1 MVARRCPHS
10 AVVARLRFMV
20 RNGIRG
26 TVLAAALLA
35 AVLGTTMPAS
45 ATIGAAYQVS
55 AAEQAAT
62 SAYWTPQR
70 MAAATP
76 LDSATSAQPQ
86 DAPPGT
92 PTGTLFDGVP
102 TVGALF
108 STVGGKA
115 HFCTASVVLS
125 VTRNLLLTA
134 AHCVYGGHGYQSD
147 VAFVPG
153 YHAGT
158 APYGTWPV
166 ASMLVAEGW
175 QTSADPNLDFAFLT
189 VAANAHGRQLQ
200 DITGGNLLGID
211 RGYDHTVTVIGYSD
225 TGNNPTDQPIMC
237 RTRSFQAMPDQMQF
251 NCHGYY
257 DGTSGGPWL
266 IDYNRFTGSGTV
278 IGDVGGYETGGDYEY
293 TSYSPY
299 YGQPTLQLYLRA
311 ELDQVHSG

>member
-1 MVARRCPHS
+1 
-10 AVVARLRFMV
+10 MV
-20 RNGIRG
+20 RTGIRV
-26 TVLAAALLA
+26 TIAAGAVFA
-35 AVLGTTMPAS
+35 AVLGSTLPAS
-45 ATIGAAYQVS
+45 ASTNPAYQVS
-55 AAEQAAT
+55 ATEQAAT

-76 LDSATSAQPQ
+76 LDSSTADTPQ

-108 STVGGKA
+108 STTGGQA

-125 VTRNLLLTA
+125 ATRNLLITA
-134 AHCVYGGHGYQSD
+134 AHCVYGHGGYQGD

-153 YHAGT
+153 YHDGT

-166 ASMLVAEGW
+166 SSMLVADGW
-175 QTSADPNLDFAFLT
+175 QSSADPNLDFAFLS
-189 VAANAHGRQLQ
+189 VAPNAHGRQVQ
-200 DITGGNLLGID
+200 DVTGGNLLGID

-225 TGNNPTDQPIMC
+225 AANNPTDQPILC
-237 RTRSFQAMPDQMQF
+237 RTHSFQAMPDQLQF

-266 IDYNRFTGSGTV
+266 IDYNSATGSGTI
-278 IGDVGGYETGGDYEY
+278 IGDIGGYETGGDYEY

-299 YGQPTLQLYLRA
+299 YGLPTLELYLKA
-311 ELDQVHSG
+311 EFDQVHNG

>member
-1 MVARRCPHS
+1 M
-10 AVVARLRFMV
+10 LRST
-20 RNGIRG
+20 I
-26 TVLAAALLA
+26 LAAAVIAL
-35 AVLGTTMPAS
+35 V
-45 ATIGAAYQVS
+45 GAALPAQASPANAAYRVS
-55 AAEQAAT
+55 AAEQAVT

-76 LDSATSAQPQ
+76 LDATTSDSPQ

-108 STVGGKA
+108 SATGGQA

-125 VTRNLLLTA
+125 ATRNLLLTA
-134 AHCVYGGHGYQSD
+134 AHCVYGHGGYQTD

-153 YHAGT
+153 YHDGV

-166 ASMLVAEGW
+166 SSMLVAQGW
-175 QTSADPNLDFAFLT
+175 QSSADPNLDFAFLT
-189 VAANAHGRQLQ
+189 VAPGAHGRQVQ
-200 DITGGNLLGID
+200 DVTGGNLLGIN
-211 RGYDHTVTVIGYSD
+211 RGYAHTVTVIGYSD
-225 TGNNPTDQPIMC
+225 AENNPTDQPIMC
-237 RTRSFQAMPDQMQF
+237 RTQSFYAMPDQQQF

-266 IDYNRFTGSGTV
+266 TDYNPATGSGTV
-278 IGDVGGYETGGDYEY
+278 IGDIGGYETGGDYEY

-299 YGQPTLQLYLRA
+299 FGLPTLELYAQA
-311 ELDQVHSG
+311 ELGQVR

>member
-1 MVARRCPHS
+1 MPRT
-10 AVVARLRFMV
+10 
-20 RNGIRG
+20 GIRVAVAVG
-26 TVLAAALLA
+26 ALLA
-35 AVLGTTMPAS
+35 VVLGSTVPAQAS
-45 ATIGAAYQVS
+45 TSTAYRVG

-76 LDSATSAQPQ
+76 LDSSTADTPQ

-125 VTRNLLLTA
+125 ATRNLLLTA
-134 AHCVYGGHGYQSD
+134 AHCVYGKSGYQAN

-153 YHAGT
+153 YHDGV

-166 ASMLVAEGW
+166 ASMLVADGW
-175 QTSADPNLDFAFLT
+175 QTSADPNLDFAFLS
-189 VAANAHGRQLQ
+189 VATNADGRRIQ
-200 DITGGNLLGID
+200 DVTGGNLLGID
-211 RGYDHTVTVIGYSD
+211 RGYDHTVTVIGYSNPSD
-225 TGNNPTDQPIMC
+225 NPTDQPIMC
-237 RTRSFQAMPDQMQF
+237 RTRSFQAMPDQSQF

-266 IDYNRFTGSGTV
+266 IDYNPVVGAGTI
-278 IGDVGGYETGGDYEY
+278 IGDIGGYETGGDYEY

-299 YGQPTLQLYLRA
+299 YGLPTLELYLRA
-311 ELDQVHSG
+311 ELDQVHNG

>member
-1 MVARRCPHS
+1 MARF
-10 AVVARLRFMV
+10 RLMV
-20 RNGIRG
+20 RNGIRVTIAVG
-26 TVLAAALLA
+26 ALLA
-35 AVLGTTMPAS
+35 AAFGTTVPAQAS
-45 ATIGAAYQVS
+45 TAAGYRVS

-76 LDSATSAQPQ
+76 LDSSTSAQPQ

-108 STVGGKA
+108 STVGGKG

-125 VTRNLLLTA
+125 PTRNLLLTA
-134 AHCVYGGHGYQSD
+134 AHCVYGRNGYHAN

-158 APYGTWPV
+158 APDGTWPV
-166 ASMLVAEGW
+166 ASMLVADGW
-175 QTSADPNLDFAFLT
+175 QTSSDPNLDFAFLG
-189 VAANAHGRQLQ
+189 VAANDDGRQLQ
-200 DITGGNLLGID
+200 DVTGGNLLGID
-211 RGYDHTVTVIGYSD
+211 RGYDHTVTVIGYSNTTD
-225 TGNNPTDQPIMC
+225 NPSDLPIMC
-237 RTRSFQAMPDQMQF
+237 RTQSFQAMPDQLQF

-266 IDYNRFTGSGTV
+266 TDYNPFTGSGTV
-278 IGDVGGYETGGDYEY
+278 IGDIGGYETGGDYEY

-299 YGQPTLQLYLRA
+299 FGLPTLQLYLSA
-311 ELDQVHSG
+311 EFDQVHSG

>member
-1 MVARRCPHS
+1 M
-10 AVVARLRFMV
+10 
-20 RNGIRG
+20 IRTG
-26 TVLAAALLA
+26 LGVAALVA
-35 AVLGTTMPAS
+35 ALVVGVAPAAQAS
-45 ATIGAAYQVS
+45 QVNTAHRVS
-55 AAEQAAT
+55 AADQAAT

-76 LDSATSAQPQ
+76 LDTSTADQPQ

-108 STVGGKA
+108 STVGSQA

-125 VTRNLLLTA
+125 PTRNLLLTA
-134 AHCVYGGHGYQSD
+134 AHCVYGTNGYQSN

-153 YHAGT
+153 YHDGV

-166 ASMLVAEGW
+166 SALLVAQGW
-175 QTSADPNLDFAFLT
+175 QTSRDPNLDFAFLS
-189 VAANAHGRQLQ
+189 VAADAEGRQLQ
-200 DITGGNLLGID
+200 NVTGGNLLGID

-225 TGNNPTDQPIMC
+225 TANNPTDQPIMC
-237 RTRSFQAMPDQMQF
+237 QTQSFQAMPDQQQF
-251 NCHGYY
+251 NCHGYF

-266 IDYNRFTGSGTV
+266 IDFDPGTGSGTV
-278 IGDVGGYETGGDYEY
+278 IGDIGGYQEGGDYEY

-299 YGQPTLQLYLRA
+299 FGKLTLDLYLQA
-311 ELDQVHSG
+311 EFDQVHGG